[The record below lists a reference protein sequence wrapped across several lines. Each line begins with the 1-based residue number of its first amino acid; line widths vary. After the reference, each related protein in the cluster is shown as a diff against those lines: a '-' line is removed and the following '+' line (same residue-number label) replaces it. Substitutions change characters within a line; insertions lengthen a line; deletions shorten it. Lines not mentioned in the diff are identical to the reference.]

1 MKQLRTLAILA
12 LFALPAVGCGNSSP
26 TETTSPRAVVKFSL
40 PQQVVAVPSTDPA
53 YVLEATIPMV
63 VSETGGVDA
72 YINML
77 GVKATDEATGVTS
90 YPPIVRLSSAGKI
103 PAGGSVEIPLR
114 VYLSSTGTYSAKV
127 LLDAWAQAQS
137 GTVSTG
143 SAGSLQLWDNARTGE
158 RTPFESGEFRILP
171 PQ

>member
-1 MKQLRTLAILA
+1 MKHPWTLGILA
-12 LFALPAVGCGNSSP
+12 LFAVAAVGCGNSSP
-26 TETTSPRAVVKFSL
+26 TEAKRPNAVVKFGL
-40 PQQVVAVPSTDPA
+40 PLQVVAVPSTDPGYA
-53 YVLEATIPMV
+53 LEATIPMV

-90 YPPIVRLSSAGKI
+90 YPPIVRSKSVGKI

-114 VYLSSTGTYSAKV
+114 VYLSGTGTYRAKV
-127 LLDAWAQAQS
+127 LLDAWAQTQA
-137 GTVSTG
+137 GT
-143 SAGSLQLWDNARTGE
+143 SAGAFELWDNGRTGE
-158 RTPFESGEFRILP
+158 RTPFESQEFRILP